1 VDLHDGKISVYSAG
15 EGKGT
20 CKQLYHT
27 IFLTPQRTE
36 LMNLFLYDNLYGT
49 LYEGS
54 SFTVEIPMQRAS
66 TEIRISDESFPKE
79 VDLLPFI
86 SPDALYDDSVDN
98 EDLITIHHVEHSA
111 MRSQSNESSLL
122 LVTDLKMTIL
132 VVDDSRLNRKMLMKC
147 LQSDGESEMISKGK
161 TRYSF
166 YSLSFPS
173 KSSCSLYPLP

>member
-20 CKQLYHT
+20 RKQLYQT

-36 LMNLFLYDNLYGT
+36 LMNLFPYDNLYGT

-98 EDLITIHHVEHSA
+98 EDLITIHHVDHSA

-166 YSLSFPS
+166 YSLSFPA
-173 KSSCSLYPLP
+173 